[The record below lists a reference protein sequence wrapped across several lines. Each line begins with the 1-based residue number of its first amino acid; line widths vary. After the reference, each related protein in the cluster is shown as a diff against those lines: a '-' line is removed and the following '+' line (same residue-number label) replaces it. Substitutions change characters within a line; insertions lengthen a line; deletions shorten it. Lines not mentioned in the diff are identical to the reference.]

1 MSTLFD
7 IAITATGSAQGQ
19 GATTEFKLRGIQ
31 AAITVTMRVATGPH
45 LVRFPYWH
53 IDLNSGCGINHDAG
67 CIGSPL
73 AFLQAASSLKPNYR
87 AFFCD
92 IREEAIAELKGR
104 VGTNSRC
111 TLLRGDNRIALPL
124 IAERIRGLERKPR
137 FAMGTVL
144 CDPNGYFYGDSVPAD
159 QLADFCRE
167 FPRIDIILNLN
178 VRTRRLIRGCIEKR
192 RAGWEDV
199 RCLRLDELPSFLNR
213 RHWLIRN
220 LISKGGDQFVLM
232 VGRNY
237 RLGDHRAL
245 GFHHLES
252 VAGQA
257 VLAAVEGL
265 RGGLEQAV

>member
-7 IAITATGSAQGQ
+7 IATSAAESAQGQ
-19 GATTEFKLRGIQ
+19 GPTTEFKLRGIQ
-31 AAITVTMRVATGPH
+31 AAITVTMRVATGSH

-67 CIGSPL
+67 CVGSPL
-73 AFLQAASSLKPNYR
+73 AFLQAAYSLKPNYR

-92 IREEAIAELKGR
+92 IREEAIIELQER
-104 VGTNSRC
+104 VGANRRC
-111 TLLRGDNRIALPL
+111 TLLRGNNRDALPL
-124 IAERIRGLERKPR
+124 IAGQIRRAERKPR

-167 FPRIDIILNLN
+167 FPRIDMILNLN

-192 RAGWEDV
+192 RAGWENV
-199 RCLRLDELPSFLNR
+199 SCLGLNDLPGFLNR
-213 RHWLIRN
+213 RYWLIRN

-252 VAGQA
+252 SAGQA
-257 VLAAVEGL
+257 ILAAVEGP
-265 RGGLEQAV
+265 RARLEQAV